1 MHSQIFKTIPP
12 ISLLYSFL
20 NNAGYIDNN
29 YYLFS
34 KTEYKSA
41 TMKDLIEPFMKNIRQ
56 YYYHSKLFYINK
68 SHTYKSVA
76 TILRQIC
83 KVHKIPFN
91 SYIKY
96 SKSAYIIT
104 YKILI
109 I

>member
-1 MHSQIFKTIPP
+1 MHSQVFKTIPP

-20 NNAGYIDNN
+20 NKAGYIENN
-29 YYLFS
+29 NYLFS

-41 TMKDLIEPFMKNIRQ
+41 GMKDLIEPFIKNIRQ
-56 YYYHSKLFYINK
+56 YYHYSKLSYIDK
-68 SHTYKSVA
+68 SHTYKSFA

-83 KVHKIPFN
+83 KLNKIPFN

-96 SKSAYIIT
+96 SKSIYMIT

-109 I
+109 V